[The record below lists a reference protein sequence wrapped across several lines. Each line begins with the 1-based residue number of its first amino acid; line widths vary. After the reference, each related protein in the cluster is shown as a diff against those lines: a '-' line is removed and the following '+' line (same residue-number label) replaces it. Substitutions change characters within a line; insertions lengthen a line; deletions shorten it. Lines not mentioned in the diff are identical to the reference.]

1 MKLQNKVSEVID
13 SELLEHLVLYVM
25 TTDRAFLTAYTRRII
40 NKSNFSLHACR
51 ESIEIKTPGI
61 CWWLSELKI
70 WHCRC
75 SGSGQYC
82 GMSSVPGPRTSA
94 CHEND
99 KKKKKKD
106 TSKSLLSGGLKG
118 FQPKLSR
125 TQFHV
130 DKMSD
135 LAVNI
140 P

>member
-99 KKKKKKD
+99 KKKKKKILVNLYCQED
-106 TSKSLLSGGLKG
+106 
-118 FQPKLSR
+118 SR
-125 TQFHV
+125 DSNQNYPEHSFMLTRCQ
-130 DKMSD
+130 
-135 LAVNI
+135 I
-140 P
+140 